1 MGRLTIQSSPGAN
14 PTFGTDYLASM
25 VTRQRRLGANKFEC
39 DVQTRFDE
47 KRTERG
53 GVWFRTHDVEE
64 RA

>member
-14 PTFGTDYLASM
+14 PTLGTDYLASM
-25 VTRQRRLGANKFEC
+25 ATRQRMLGANEFELN
-39 DVQTRFDE
+39 VQTRFDE
-47 KRTERG
+47 KCTERG